1 MKVVWTGCSGAG
13 GDSGGAA
20 ERSSPGKEET
30 TMTLNVGGA
39 ERTIRVV
46 LGVVVLSLI
55 VIGPQTW
62 WGLLGLIPLGTGLWG
77 W

>member
-1 MKVVWTGCSGAG
+1 MK
-13 GDSGGAA
+13 
-20 ERSSPGKEET
+20 
-30 TMTLNVGGA
+30 LNVGGA
-39 ERTIRVV
+39 ERAIRVV
-46 LGVVVLSLI
+46 LGIVVLSLI